1 MAPAFVE
8 FVDKCANMDEVSNNI
23 LYPVVCATMPI
34 FSQPNATLPIVDGA
48 VRALPEYALAKIAL
62 NDHFFWKADE
72 YEMVITTI
80 HSKGTFDKKYVFS
93 LSDAESFRLRNNID
107 SVLIS
112 HVANHFGIPV
122 QVNTVTK
129 DFKEKN

>member
-1 MAPAFVE
+1 M
-8 FVDKCANMDEVSNNI
+8 NI
-23 LYPVVCATMPI
+23 NWTQPI
-34 FSQPNATLPIVDGA
+34 TVYELIA
-48 VRALPEYALAKIAL
+48 IAL
-62 NDHFFWKADE
+62 STIALIIPLIKYIYNHFIK
-72 YEMVITTI
+72 TI

>member
-1 MAPAFVE
+1 M
-8 FVDKCANMDEVSNNI
+8 K
-23 LYPVVCATMPI
+23 
-34 FSQPNATLPIVDGA
+34 
-48 VRALPEYALAKIAL
+48 
-62 NDHFFWKADE
+62 W
-72 YEMVITTI
+72 
-80 HSKGTFDKKYVFS
+80 VFS
-93 LSDAESFRLRNNID
+93 LSDTESFRLRNNID

>member
-1 MAPAFVE
+1 
-8 FVDKCANMDEVSNNI
+8 
-23 LYPVVCATMPI
+23 MPI

-93 LSDAESFRLRNNID
+93 LSDAESLRLRNNID

-112 HVANHFGIPV
+112 HVANHFGMPV
-122 QVNTVTK
+122 QMNTVTK
-129 DFKEKN
+129 DFKGKK